1 MLQGRLNLDSGPNIQ
16 FAKIG
21 RNKATVFSGLCSEH
35 DSELFRP
42 IDDSPFDS
50 NSDEH
55 KFLIAYRSVLRELH
69 AKMNGATIVHNQF
82 GKAVE
87 LGKIDPNSHDPI
99 GMAATIAIAEAYSFY
114 RFKWDFDK
122 WYRERRFDLL
132 EHICLTVNT
141 VPSLAVSAAYSTFD
155 TMKSLPNRL
164 NPPTVILNV
173 FPVSN
178 NKTIALFSFKKAHR
192 EYFIPHTSTN

>member
-1 MLQGRLNLDSGPNIQ
+1 
-16 FAKIG
+16 
-21 RNKATVFSGLCSEH
+21 
-35 DSELFRP
+35 
-42 IDDSPFDS
+42 
-50 NSDEH
+50 
-55 KFLIAYRSVLRELH
+55 
-69 AKMNGATIVHNQF
+69 
-82 GKAVE
+82 
-87 LGKIDPNSHDPI
+87 
-99 GMAATIAIAEAYSFY
+99 MAATIAIAEAYSFY

-192 EYFIPHTSTN
+192 EYFIPHIRPIVEADGHYQKYLLSKATLLHCENFVLGGHFFAGLAETRKAHIERFFGENLAIQKADRDDADFYLFGEGT